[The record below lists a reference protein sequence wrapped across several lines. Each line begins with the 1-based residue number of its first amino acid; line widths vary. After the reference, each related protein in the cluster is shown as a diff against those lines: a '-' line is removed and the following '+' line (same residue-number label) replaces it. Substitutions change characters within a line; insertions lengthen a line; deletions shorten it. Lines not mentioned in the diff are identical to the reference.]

1 MPYRLPDNMDVF
13 SWGIPFLVDTVL
25 AMTHMVRY
33 RKMLSMDKKRQI
45 EEDKDALF
53 QKDLMKDEI

>member
-1 MPYRLPDNMDVF
+1 MDVF

-33 RKMLSMDKKRQI
+33 RKMLSMEKKRQI
-45 EEDKDALF
+45 EEDKDALL
-53 QKDLMKDEI
+53 QKEFMKEEI